1 MYPNFKTKPFVH
13 QLQALGCSWDKTNF
27 AYFMEM
33 GTGKSKVLIDNIAML
48 YDAGKINAA
57 VVIAPKGVYR
67 NWERL
72 EIPAHLPDHIK
83 TRVTTWVAPSSRTKQ
98 DKKDIDKLSET
109 FDGLDIFL
117 MNVEALSSKPAAQF
131 LERYLLS
138 TNSLV
143 AVDESTTIKTQSAGR
158 TKNIVKVGK
167 LAKYRRILTGSPV
180 TKNPMDLYSQCA
192 FLDEDL
198 LGFSSYWAYK
208 SRYAIEVK
216 RHSSTHSFPHIVGF
230 RNLDE
235 LSRKLAFFSF
245 RVLKEDCLDLPSKV
259 YSPRHVELTKEQEKA
274 YNDLETFAITQLNN
288 NTLSVTN
295 TMTMLLRLHQITCG
309 YLPTDNGQPPVPLK
323 NNRMDELLN
332 VLEETEGKVI
342 IWANYRY
349 SILDIANTLRKKF
362 GEETVVTYFGD
373 TKDKD
378 RQEIVKQFQDK
389 DSPVRFFIA
398 NQQTGGYGLTLTA
411 AHTVVYYSN
420 NYDLEKRIQSED
432 RAHRIGQKNN
442 VTYIDII
449 CEKTVDE
456 NIVNSLRNKIDLA
469 SQSLGETLKEW
480 LIESKRKKK
489 K

>member
-13 QLQALGCSWDKTNF
+13 QLQALGCSWDKTDF

-48 YDAGKINAA
+48 YDQGKINAA

-72 EIPAHLPDHIK
+72 EIPAHLPEHIE
-83 TRVTTWVAPSSRTKQ
+83 TRITTWVAPSSRTKE
-98 DKKDIDKLSET
+98 DKKNIDELSKS
-109 FDGLDIFL
+109 FQGLDIFL
-117 MNVEALSSKPAAQF
+117 MNIEALSNKPAAEF
-131 LERYLLS
+131 LARYLNS
-138 TNSLV
+138 TNSLL
-143 AVDESTTIKTQSAGR
+143 AVDESTTIKTQSASR
-158 TKNIVKVGK
+158 TKNLVR
-167 LAKYRRILTGSPV
+167 ASRFARYRRILTGSPV
-180 TKNPMDLYSQCA
+180 TKNPLDLYSQCQ

-198 LGFSSYWAYK
+198 LGFSSYYAYK
-208 SRYAIEVK
+208 ARYAIEVK
-216 RHSSTHSFPHIVGF
+216 RHSSTHSFNHVVGF
-230 RNLDE
+230 RNLEE
-235 LSRKLAFFSF
+235 LSQKLGFFSF
-245 RVLKEDCLDLPSKV
+245 RVLKEDCLDLPSKI
-259 YSPRHVELTKEQEKA
+259 YSPRYIELSKEQEKV
-274 YNDLETFAITQLNN
+274 YNDLATFAITQLEGE
-288 NTLSVTN
+288 TLSVNN

-309 YLPTDNGQPPVPLK
+309 YLPTDDGTPPVPVK
-323 NNRMDELLN
+323 NNRMAELLD
-332 VLEETEGKVI
+332 VLEEVDGKVI

-349 SILDIANTLRKKF
+349 SIFDIEQNLQKKF
-362 GEETVVTYFGD
+362 GEDSVVTYFGD

-378 RQEIVKQFQDK
+378 RQEIVKRFQDPE
-389 DSPVRFFIA
+389 SPVRFFVA
-398 NQQTGGYGLTLTA
+398 NQQTGGYGLTLTQ

-480 LIESKRKKK
+480 LIESKKKK
-489 K
+489 

>member
-1 MYPNFKTKPFVH
+1 MYPNFKTQPFQH

-33 GTGKSKVLIDNIAML
+33 GTGKSKVLIDNVAML
-48 YDAGKINAA
+48 YDKREINSA

-72 EIPAHLPDHIK
+72 EIPAHLPDHIE
-83 TRVTTWVAPSSRTKQ
+83 TRITTWVAPSSRTKE
-98 DKKDIDKLSET
+98 DTKNMDALFTT

-117 MNVEALSSKPAAQF
+117 MNVEALSSKPAAEF
-131 LERYLLS
+131 LARYLNS
-138 TNSLV
+138 SNSLI
-143 AVDESTTIKTQSAGR
+143 AVDESTTIKTVNASR
-158 TKNIVKVGK
+158 TKNIVKVSRY
-167 LAKYRRILTGSPV
+167 AKYRRILTGSPV
-180 TKNPMDLYSQCA
+180 TKNPLDLYSQCQ

-198 LGFSSYWAYK
+198 LGFSSYYAYK
-208 SRYAIEVK
+208 ARYAIEVK
-216 RHSSTHSFPHIVGF
+216 RHSSTHSFNHIVGF

-235 LSRKLAFFSF
+235 LSYMLGKFSF
-245 RVLKEDCLDLPSKV
+245 RVLKEDCLDLPAKI
-259 YSPRHVELTKEQEKA
+259 YSPRYIQLTKEQEKA
-274 YNDLETFAITQLNN
+274 YNDLATFAIAQLEGQ
-288 NTLSVTN
+288 TLTVNN

-309 YLPTDNGQPPVPLK
+309 YLPTDDGQPPVPLK
-323 NNRMDELLN
+323 NNRMTELLD
-332 VLEETEGKVI
+332 VLDETEGKVI

-349 SILDIANTLRKKF
+349 SIFDIEKNLQKKF
-362 GEETVVTYFGD
+362 GEDSVVTYFGD

-378 RQEIVKQFQDK
+378 RQDIVKRFQDPE
-389 DSPVRFFIA
+389 SPVRFFVA
-398 NQQTGGYGLTLTA
+398 NQQTGGYGLTLTQ

-480 LIESKRKKK
+480 LIESTAKK
-489 K
+489 

>member
-83 TRVTTWVAPSSRTKQ
+83 TRITTWVAPSSRTKQ

-117 MNVEALSSKPAAQF
+117 MNVEALSSKPAAEF

-349 SILDIANTLRKKF
+349 SIFDIEKNLKKKF
-362 GEETVVTYFGD
+362 GEDSVVTYFGD
-373 TKDKD
+373 TKDQD
-378 RQEIVKQFQDK
+378 RQEIVKSFQDPK
-389 DSPVRFFIA
+389 SPVRFFVA

-449 CEKTVDE
+449 CENTVDD
-456 NIVNSLRNKIDLA
+456 NIVGSLRNKIDLA
-469 SQSLGETLKEW
+469 SQSLGEKLREW
-480 LIESKRKKK
+480 LIESKKKK

>member
-83 TRVTTWVAPSSRTKQ
+83 TRITTWVAPSSRTKQ

-349 SILDIANTLRKKF
+349 SIFDIEKNLKKKF
-362 GEETVVTYFGD
+362 GEDSVVTYFGD
-373 TKDKD
+373 TKDQD
-378 RQEIVKQFQDK
+378 RQEIVKSFQDPK
-389 DSPVRFFIA
+389 SPVRFFVA

-449 CEKTVDE
+449 CENTVDD
-456 NIVNSLRNKIDLA
+456 NIVGSLRNKIDLA
-469 SQSLGETLKEW
+469 SQSLGEKLREW
-480 LIESKRKKK
+480 LIESKKKK

>member
-1 MYPNFKTKPFVH
+1 MYPNFKTKPFNH
-13 QLQALGCSWDKTNF
+13 QLQALGCSWDKDNF

-48 YDAGKINAA
+48 YDKKEINAA

-72 EIPAHLPDHIK
+72 EIPAHLPDHIE
-83 TRVTTWVAPSSRTKQ
+83 TRITTWVAPSSRNKE
-98 DKKDIDKLSET
+98 DKKNIDKLSEN

-117 MNVEALSSKPAAQF
+117 MNIEALSNKPAAEF
-131 LERYLLS
+131 LARYLNS
-138 TNSLV
+138 TISLL
-143 AVDESTTIKTQSAGR
+143 AVDESTTIKTIGASR
-158 TKNIVKVGK
+158 TKNLVKASRF
-167 LAKYRRILTGSPV
+167 AKYRRILTGSPV
-180 TKNPMDLYSQCA
+180 TKNPLDLYSQCQ
-192 FLDEDL
+192 FLNEDL
-198 LGFSSYWAYK
+198 LGFSSYYAYK
-208 SRYAIEVK
+208 ARYAIEVK
-216 RHSSTHSFPHIVGF
+216 RHSSTHSFNHVVGF

-235 LSRKLAFFSF
+235 LSYRLGQFSF
-245 RVLKEDCLDLPSKV
+245 RVLKEDCLDLPSKI
-259 YSPRHVELTKEQEKA
+259 YSPRYIELTKEQEKL
-274 YNDLETFAITQLNN
+274 YNDLSTFAIAQLDGE
-288 NTLSVTN
+288 TLSVNN

-309 YLPTDNGQPPVPLK
+309 HLPTDDGSPPIPIK
-323 NNRMDELLN
+323 NNRMTELLD
-332 VLEETEGKVI
+332 VLEEVDGKVI
-342 IWANYRY
+342 IWANYRH
-349 SILDIANTLRKKF
+349 SIFDIKQNLEKKF
-362 GEETVVTYFGD
+362 GEDSVVTYFGD

-378 RQEIVKQFQDK
+378 RQEIVKTFQDSQ
-389 DSPVRFFIA
+389 SPVRFFVA

-442 VTYIDII
+442 VTYIDLI

-480 LIESKRKKK
+480 LIESKKKK

>member
-83 TRVTTWVAPSSRTKQ
+83 TRITTWVAPSSRTKQ

-323 NNRMDELLN
+323 NNRMDELLS

-349 SILDIANTLRKKF
+349 SIFDIEKNLKKKF
-362 GEETVVTYFGD
+362 GEDSVVTYFGD
-373 TKDKD
+373 TKDQD
-378 RQEIVKQFQDK
+378 RQEIVKSFQDPK
-389 DSPVRFFIA
+389 SPVRFFVA

-442 VTYIDII
+442 GTYIDII
-449 CEKTVDE
+449 CENTVDD
-456 NIVNSLRNKIDLA
+456 NIVGSLRNKIDLA
-469 SQSLGETLKEW
+469 SQSLGEKLREW
-480 LIESKRKKK
+480 LIESKKKK

>member
-83 TRVTTWVAPSSRTKQ
+83 TRITTWVAPSSRTKQ

-259 YSPRHVELTKEQEKA
+259 YSPRHVELTKEQQKA

-349 SILDIANTLRKKF
+349 SIFDIEKNLKKKF
-362 GEETVVTYFGD
+362 GEDSVVTYFGD
-373 TKDKD
+373 TKDQD
-378 RQEIVKQFQDK
+378 RQEIVKSFQDPK
-389 DSPVRFFIA
+389 SPVRFFVA

-449 CEKTVDE
+449 CENTVDD
-456 NIVNSLRNKIDLA
+456 NIVGSLRNKIDLA
-469 SQSLGETLKEW
+469 SQSLGEKLREW
-480 LIESKRKKK
+480 LIESKKKK

>member
-1 MYPNFKTKPFVH
+1 MYPNFKTKPFNH
-13 QLQALGCSWDKTNF
+13 QLQALGCSWSKDNF

-48 YDAGKINAA
+48 YDSGKINAA
-57 VVIAPKGVYR
+57 VIIAPKGVYR

-72 EIPAHLPDHIK
+72 EIPAHLPEHIE
-83 TRVTTWVAPSSRTKQ
+83 TRVTTWVAPSSRRKEDTKSLE
-98 DKKDIDKLSET
+98 KLSES

-117 MNVEALSSKPAAQF
+117 MNVEALAHKPAVDFFQK
-131 LERYLLS
+131 YLLG
-138 TNSLV
+138 TLSLLC
-143 AVDESTTIKTQSAGR
+143 VDESTTIKSPSAQR
-158 TKNIVKVGK
+158 TKNILKICKG
-167 LAKYRRILTGSPV
+167 ASYRRILTGSPV

-208 SRYAIEVK
+208 ARYAIEVK
-216 RHSSTHSFPHIVGF
+216 RHSSTHSYPHIVGF
-230 RNLDE
+230 RNLEE
-235 LSRKLAFFSF
+235 LSDKLSNFSF
-245 RVLKEDCLDLPSKV
+245 RVLKEQCLDLPDKI
-259 YSPRHVELTKEQEKA
+259 YSPRYIELSKEQEKA
-274 YNDLETFAITQLNN
+274 YNDLATFAIAQLEGQ
-288 NTLSVTN
+288 TLTVDN

>member
-1 MYPNFKTKPFVH
+1 
-13 QLQALGCSWDKTNF
+13 
-27 AYFMEM
+27 
-33 GTGKSKVLIDNIAML
+33 
-48 YDAGKINAA
+48 
-57 VVIAPKGVYR
+57 
-67 NWERL
+67 
-72 EIPAHLPDHIK
+72 
-83 TRVTTWVAPSSRTKQ
+83 
-98 DKKDIDKLSET
+98 
-109 FDGLDIFL
+109 

-216 RHSSTHSFPHIVGF
+216 RHSSTHSFNHVVGF

-349 SILDIANTLRKKF
+349 SIFEIEKNLKKKF
-362 GEETVVTYFGD
+362 GEDSVVTYFGD
-373 TKDKD
+373 TKDQD
-378 RQEIVKQFQDK
+378 RQEIVKSFQDPQ
-389 DSPVRFFIA
+389 SPVRFFVA

-449 CEKTVDE
+449 CEGTVDD
-456 NIVNSLRNKIDLA
+456 NIVASLRNKIDLA

-480 LIESKRKKK
+480 LIESKKKK

>member
-83 TRVTTWVAPSSRTKQ
+83 TRITTWVAPSSRTKQ

-288 NTLSVTN
+288 NILSVTN

-349 SILDIANTLRKKF
+349 SIFDIEKNLKKKF
-362 GEETVVTYFGD
+362 GEDSVVTYFGD
-373 TKDKD
+373 TKDQD
-378 RQEIVKQFQDK
+378 RQEIVKSFQDPK
-389 DSPVRFFIA
+389 SPVRFFVA

-449 CEKTVDE
+449 CENTVDD
-456 NIVNSLRNKIDLA
+456 NIVGSLRNKIDLA
-469 SQSLGETLKEW
+469 SQSLGEKLREW
-480 LIESKRKKK
+480 LIESKKKK

>member
-1 MYPNFKTKPFVH
+1 MYPNFKTKPFNH

-48 YDAGKINAA
+48 YDQGQINAA

-72 EIPAHLPDHIK
+72 EIPAHLPDHIE
-83 TRVTTWVAPSSRTKQ
+83 TRVTTWVAPSSRTKE
-98 DKKDIDKLSET
+98 DKKNIEELSKS
-109 FDGLDIFL
+109 FQGLDIFL
-117 MNVEALSSKPAAQF
+117 MNIEALSNKPAAEF
-131 LERYLLS
+131 LARYLNS
-138 TNSLV
+138 TNSLLS
-143 AVDESTTIKTQSAGR
+143 VDESTTIKTQNASR
-158 TKNIVKVGK
+158 TKNLVRASRF
-167 LAKYRRILTGSPV
+167 AKYRRILTGSPV
-180 TKNPMDLYSQCA
+180 TKNPLDLYSQCQ

-198 LGFSSYWAYK
+198 LGFSSYYAYK
-208 SRYAIEVK
+208 ARYAIEVK
-216 RHSSTHSFPHIVGF
+216 RHSSTHSFNHIVGF
-230 RNLDE
+230 RNLEE
-235 LSRKLAFFSF
+235 LSQKLGSFSF
-245 RVLKEDCLDLPSKV
+245 RVLKEDCLDLPAKI
-259 YSPRHVELTKEQEKA
+259 YSPRHIELSKEQEKV
-274 YNDLETFAITQLNN
+274 YNDLATFAITQLEGE
-288 NTLSVTN
+288 TLSVNN

-309 YLPTDNGQPPVPLK
+309 YLPTDDETMDVPIK
-323 NNRMDELLN
+323 NNRMAELLD
-332 VLEETEGKVI
+332 VLEEVDGKVI

-349 SILDIANTLRKKF
+349 SIFDIEKNLQKKF
-362 GEETVVTYFGD
+362 GEDSVVTYFGD

-378 RQEIVKQFQDK
+378 RQEIVKRFQDPE
-389 DSPVRFFIA
+389 SPVRFFVA
-398 NQQTGGYGLTLTA
+398 NQQTGGYGLTLTQ

-480 LIESKRKKK
+480 LIESKKKK
-489 K
+489 

>member
-83 TRVTTWVAPSSRTKQ
+83 TRITTWVAPSSRTKQ

-143 AVDESTTIKTQSAGR
+143 AVDESTTIKTQNAGR
-158 TKNIVKVGK
+158 TKNIVRVGK

-349 SILDIANTLRKKF
+349 SIFDIEKNLKKKF
-362 GEETVVTYFGD
+362 GEDSVVTYFGD
-373 TKDKD
+373 TKDQD
-378 RQEIVKQFQDK
+378 RQEIVKSFQDPK
-389 DSPVRFFIA
+389 SPVRFFVA

-449 CEKTVDE
+449 CENTVDD
-456 NIVNSLRNKIDLA
+456 NIVGSLRNKIDLA
-469 SQSLGETLKEW
+469 SQSLGEKLREW
-480 LIESKRKKK
+480 LIESKKKK

>member
-83 TRVTTWVAPSSRTKQ
+83 TRITTWVAPSSRTKQ

-288 NTLSVTN
+288 NILSVTN

-323 NNRMDELLN
+323 NNRMDELLS

-349 SILDIANTLRKKF
+349 SIFDIEKNLKKKF
-362 GEETVVTYFGD
+362 GEDSVVTYFGD
-373 TKDKD
+373 TKDQD
-378 RQEIVKQFQDK
+378 RQEIVKSFQDPK
-389 DSPVRFFIA
+389 SPVRFFVA

-432 RAHRIGQKNN
+432 RAHRIGQKKN
-442 VTYIDII
+442 VTYVDII
-449 CEKTVDE
+449 AEDTVDE
-456 NIVNSLRNKIDLA
+456 KIVKALRDKVNIA
-469 SQSLGETLKEW
+469 SQVLGEDLKDW
-480 LIESKRKKK
+480 I
-489 K
+489 

>member
-83 TRVTTWVAPSSRTKQ
+83 TRITTWVAPSSRTKQ

-143 AVDESTTIKTQSAGR
+143 AVDESTTIKTQNAGR
-158 TKNIVKVGK
+158 TKNIVRVGK

-323 NNRMDELLN
+323 NNRMDELLS

-349 SILDIANTLRKKF
+349 SIFDIEKNLKKKF
-362 GEETVVTYFGD
+362 GEDSVVTYFGD
-373 TKDKD
+373 TKDQD
-378 RQEIVKQFQDK
+378 RQEIVKSFQDPK
-389 DSPVRFFIA
+389 SPVRFFVA

-449 CEKTVDE
+449 CENTVDD
-456 NIVNSLRNKIDLA
+456 NIVGSLRNKIDLA
-469 SQSLGETLKEW
+469 SQSLGEKLREW
-480 LIESKRKKK
+480 LIESKKKK

>member
-1 MYPNFKTKPFVH
+1 MYPNFKTQPFQH

-57 VVIAPKGVYR
+57 VIIAPKGVYR

-72 EIPAHLPDHIK
+72 EIPAHLPEHIN
-83 TRVTTWVAPSSRTKQ
+83 TRITTWVAPSSR
-98 DKKDIDKLSET
+98 KKEDQQKLDQLSKT

-117 MNVEALSSKPAAQF
+117 MNIEALAHLPSVQF
-131 LERYLLS
+131 LDRYLLG
-138 TNSLV
+138 TKSLM
-143 AVDESTTIKTQSAGR
+143 AIDESTTIKSPTAKR
-158 TKNIVKVGK
+158 TKNILKVCK
-167 LAKYRRILTGSPV
+167 LAEYRRILTGSPI
-180 TKNPMDLYSQCA
+180 TKNPLDLYSQCQ

-198 LGFSSYWAYK
+198 LGFSSYYAYK
-208 SRYAIEVK
+208 ARYAIEVK
-216 RHSSTHSFPHIVGF
+216 RHSSTHSFNHIVGF

-235 LSRKLAFFSF
+235 LSAKLGTFSF
-245 RVLKEDCLDLPSKV
+245 RVLKEDCLDLPSKI
-259 YSPRHVELTKEQEKA
+259 YSPRYVEMTKEQEKA
-274 YNDLETFAITQLNN
+274 YNDLATFAIAQLEGQ
-288 NTLSVTN
+288 TLTVNN

-309 YLPTDNGQPPVPLK
+309 YLPTNDGQPPVPLK
-323 NNRMDELLN
+323 NNRMTELLD
-332 VLEETEGKVI
+332 VLDETEGKVI

-349 SILDIANTLRKKF
+349 SIFDIEKNLQKKL
-362 GEETVVTYFGD
+362 GGDSVVTYFGD

-378 RQEIVKQFQDK
+378 RQDIVKRFQDPE
-389 DSPVRFFIA
+389 SPVRFFVA
-398 NQQTGGYGLTLTA
+398 NQQTGGYGLTLTQ
-411 AHTVVYYSN
+411 AHTVMYYSN

-480 LIESKRKKK
+480 LIESKAKK
-489 K
+489 

>member
-1 MYPNFKTKPFVH
+1 MYPNFKTQPFNH

-57 VVIAPKGVYR
+57 VIIAPKGVYR

-72 EIPAHLPDHIK
+72 EIPAHLPEHIN
-83 TRVTTWVAPSSRTKQ
+83 TRITTWVAPSSR
-98 DKKDIDKLSET
+98 KKEDQQKLDQLSKT

-117 MNVEALSSKPAAQF
+117 MNIEALAHLPSVQF
-131 LERYLLS
+131 LDRYLLG
-138 TNSLV
+138 TKSLM
-143 AVDESTTIKTQSAGR
+143 AIDESTTIKSPTAKR
-158 TKNIVKVGK
+158 TKNILKVCK
-167 LAKYRRILTGSPV
+167 LAEYRRILTGSPI
-180 TKNPMDLYSQCA
+180 TKNPLDLYSQCQ

-198 LGFSSYWAYK
+198 LGFSSYYAYK
-208 SRYAIEVK
+208 ARYAIEVK
-216 RHSSTHSFPHIVGF
+216 RHSSTHSFNHIVGF

-235 LSRKLAFFSF
+235 LSAKLGTFSF
-245 RVLKEDCLDLPSKV
+245 RVLKEDCLDLPSKI
-259 YSPRHVELTKEQEKA
+259 YSPRYVEMTKEQEKA
-274 YNDLETFAITQLNN
+274 YNDLATFAIAQLEGQ
-288 NTLSVTN
+288 TLTVNN

-309 YLPTDNGQPPVPLK
+309 YLPTNDGQPPVPLK
-323 NNRMDELLN
+323 NNRMTELLD
-332 VLEETEGKVI
+332 VLDETEGKVI

-349 SILDIANTLRKKF
+349 SIFDIEKNLQKKF
-362 GEETVVTYFGD
+362 GGDSVVTYFGD

-378 RQEIVKQFQDK
+378 RQDIVKRFQDPE
-389 DSPVRFFIA
+389 SPVRFFVA
-398 NQQTGGYGLTLTA
+398 NQQTGGYGLTLTQ
-411 AHTVVYYSN
+411 AHTVMYYSN

-480 LIESKRKKK
+480 LIESKAKK
-489 K
+489 